1 MAVEVQAVVTGIEE
15 GQTLAVADRILTHP
29 EPGRLVTRLN
39 ELIAAIT
46 EISARPD
53 LIGQALIRLGMNFAG
68 RDAEIV
74 GYSSGECESAFY
86 QVLAAVTQ
94 LKGAAHTALGTVVKE
109 FLADMKSVNRGDSLP
124 GLLAE
129 RIEAA
134 LQEGDVGRSFLKL
147 VRQQIRG
154 GVYWKMIG
162 EGYAKF
168 GNDYARGLE
177 TLRHYGFCQVS
188 TNPVLAAKAFDEDP
202 KLTEEL
208 KAEIEKHQD
217 WKRHPEAHSDEM
229 ALAATLI
236 ALWPNL
242 SVFRPLALHSRLK
255 DYMVSFQLNPNIADQ
270 EEASLVDARHAYQ
283 LAADYLKRY
292 DQLLGLGL
300 EAGNTGPNIV
310 FKIAA
315 SSEAAR
321 NITVRLNGEGIG
333 TNNTVV
339 YSVSQEVQL
348 ILDALRG
355 KAEAIKKGRV
365 VTRTYETNMGGR
377 FVSHL
382 REVAAEQ
389 LYAAAAKRAG
399 AVQTSSLL
407 DSLARSLKVED
418 ATIQELS
425 SADVIRKA
433 RAFCAFKYLKTLD
446 HPEVLKAAEAAG
458 QTAQSVQ
465 QLEGDLKKAGTLVAR
480 RVYQVFYTERNR
492 PKWITHLMKSYG
504 LTAAQAGEVLTSMD
518 VLPAS
523 KRIPE
528 DTFHALGASNMCHT
542 EFPNQARAV
551 QLMSERESFRLEEH
565 RESVLGS
572 YDPAVVERLAAFP
585 DFRLGFDLTPTLR
598 ELLLE
603 AGIEEVAH
611 WGTEGIRPEKWHEF
625 GPVQKTSAEF
635 RAAYTAFAAKC
646 VSIARGQAAALKE

>member
-1 MAVEVQAVVTGIEE
+1 MAAEVQAVLTGIEE

-29 EPGRLVTRLN
+29 EPGRLLARLDALIVDVTESGARP
-39 ELIAAIT
+39 ELISQT
-46 EISARPD
+46 
-53 LIGQALIRLGMNFAG
+53 LVRLAMNFAG

-74 GYSSGECESAFY
+74 GYSAQECQAAFDH
-86 QVLAAVTQ
+86 VLKVAAQ
-94 LKGAAHTALGTVVKE
+94 LKGPAQTALRDVVRG
-109 FLADMKSVNRGDSLP
+109 FLSDMKSVNRADSLP

-129 RIEAA
+129 RIESSLNESDPA
-134 LQEGDVGRSFLKL
+134 GSFLKQ
-147 VRQQIRG
+147 VKQQIRS
-154 GVYWKMIG
+154 GVYWRMIG

-208 KAEIEKHQD
+208 QAEIEKRSD
-217 WKRHPEAHSDEM
+217 WQRDSAAHSDEM

-270 EEASLVDARHAYQ
+270 EEASLADARYAYQ

-292 DQLLGLGL
+292 DQTLGLGA
-300 EAGNTGPNIV
+300 EAGKTGPNIV

-321 NITVRLNGEGIG
+321 NITVRLNSEGIG

-339 YSVSQEVQL
+339 YSASQEVQL
-348 ILDALRG
+348 ILDAFRG
-355 KAEAIKKGRV
+355 KAEAIKKGRL

-389 LYAAAAKRAG
+389 LYATVAKQTGEAR
-399 AVQTSSLL
+399 TSSLL

-418 ATIQELS
+418 ATVREFS
-425 SADVIRKA
+425 SADVARKA
-433 RAFCAFKYLKTLD
+433 RAYCSFKYLKALD
-446 HPEVLKAAEAAG
+446 HPEVVKAAEAAG
-458 QTAQSVQ
+458 QTGHELR
-465 QLEGDLKKAGTLVAR
+465 QLEDDFKKAGTLVAR

-492 PKWITHLMKSYG
+492 RKWIAYLGKNYA
-504 LTAAQAGEVLTSMD
+504 LTSVQAEEVLNSMD

-528 DTFHALGASNMCHT
+528 DTFHALGARNMCHT

-551 QLMSERESFRLEEH
+551 QLVSEKETFRLEEY

-572 YDPAVVERLAAFP
+572 YDPMVVERLAVFP
-585 DFRLGFDLTPTLR
+585 DFRLGFDLTPSLKK
-598 ELLLE
+598 LLLE

-611 WGTEGIRPEKWHEF
+611 WGTEGIPPERWHEF

-646 VSIARGQAAALKE
+646 VSIAKGDAA